1 MSDTFKAM
9 TVEFIRQL
17 WNRTPITNIALNELH
32 DAWFQYWV
40 DWKVE
45 QTMDDVDAQIEEL
58 VQPTEVDKPIFSEEE
73 DGTLRLRSPWLDDD

>member
-1 MSDTFKAM
+1 MSDKFKAM

-17 WNRTPITNIALNELH
+17 WNRTPITNIALTQLH

-45 QTMDDVDAQIEEL
+45 TTMEGVDRQIEEL
-58 VQPTEVDKPIFSEEE
+58 IQPSEVDKPIFSDE
-73 DGTLRLRSPWLDDD
+73 DGTLRLRAPWIDDD

>member
-1 MSDTFKAM
+1 MLAEDTLKAM

-17 WNRTPITNIALNELH
+17 WNRTPITHIALTQLH

-45 QTMDDVDAQIEEL
+45 TTSTRAASVAKPLMTPAVD
-58 VQPTEVDKPIFSEEE
+58 
-73 DGTLRLRSPWLDDD
+73 